1 MQLLC
6 DQEHTD
12 GAVLRRAAGVGSG
25 SGGRGDPA
33 ALGGTVELHRMGHY
47 AWDSSGG
54 GVRVC
59 ARTGLLVGVCVRACV
74 RETVCARTFMSVFLQ
89 FCSSWSSHR
98 LWTSHFLKDWRAGR
112 MEKRK
117 KKANKWVALI
127 ANSIHSR
134 CFVLSFQ
141 ENWNNKNQHC
151 ISPPFFPTTH
161 NIGMKIPKQRS
172 PREGLILNEHAQNVK
187 LDRYLQ
193 QKQHSHN
200 IPRLL

>member
-117 KKANKWVALI
+117 KKSQQVGCFDCQQYSQQVFCSLF
-127 ANSIHSR
+127 SR
-134 CFVLSFQ
+134 
-141 ENWNNKNQHC
+141 KR
-151 ISPPFFPTTH
+151 
-161 NIGMKIPKQRS
+161 K
-172 PREGLILNEHAQNVK
+172 
-187 LDRYLQ
+187 
-193 QKQHSHN
+193 
-200 IPRLL
+200 

>member
-33 ALGGTVELHRMGHY
+33 APGGTVELHRMGHY

-98 LWTSHFLKDWRAGR
+98 LWTSRFLKDWRAGR
-112 MEKRK
+112 MEKK
-117 KKANKWVALI
+117 KKSQQVGCFDCQQYSQQVFCSLF
-127 ANSIHSR
+127 SR
-134 CFVLSFQ
+134 
-141 ENWNNKNQHC
+141 
-151 ISPPFFPTTH
+151 
-161 NIGMKIPKQRS
+161 
-172 PREGLILNEHAQNVK
+172 K
-187 LDRYLQ
+187 L
-193 QKQHSHN
+193 K
-200 IPRLL
+200 